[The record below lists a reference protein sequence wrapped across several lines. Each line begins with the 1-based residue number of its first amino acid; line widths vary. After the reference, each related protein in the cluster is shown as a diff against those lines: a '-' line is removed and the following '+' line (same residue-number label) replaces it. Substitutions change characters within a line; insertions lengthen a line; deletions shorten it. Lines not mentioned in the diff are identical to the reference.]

1 MDDNHTWHLKTCPF
15 VTFRFCY
22 DFLTLTHIFFS
33 CFLYSFATGG
43 EDGYV
48 RINNFDQQYF
58 DFEFEF

>member
-1 MDDNHTWHLKTCPF
+1 MI
-15 VTFRFCY
+15 
-22 DFLTLTHIFFS
+22 FLHSHIFFFS